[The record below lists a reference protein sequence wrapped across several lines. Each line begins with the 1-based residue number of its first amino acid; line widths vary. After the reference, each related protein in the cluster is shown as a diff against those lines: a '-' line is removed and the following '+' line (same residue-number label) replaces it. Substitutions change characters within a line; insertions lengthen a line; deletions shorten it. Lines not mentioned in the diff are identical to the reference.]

1 MSEKMEIQNFELTAI
16 QENAFIYETH
26 LRNINRR
33 RELWKTEIKH
43 RLKGTLEAIQK
54 NFPKVD
60 WFVQVVDSK
69 TNYETMA
76 LKIKDTPSG
85 ITDQSE
91 GFSHLKKGAAL
102 CFSQMLSGKIK
113 VWMEYPF
120 VEGVQKEKEPVK
132 DIVIVDPSYINEN
145 LIAGYVQQF
154 LHEITAYESNS

>member
-1 MSEKMEIQNFELTAI
+1 MEIQNFELTAI

-33 RELWKTEIKH
+33 RELWRSEIKE
-43 RLKGTLEAIQK
+43 RLKLTLEAIQK
-54 NFPKVD
+54 NFPKID
-60 WFVQVVDSK
+60 WFVHTVDAK
-69 TNYETMA
+69 MHFQTMA

-102 CFSQMLSGKIK
+102 CFSQMISGKIK

-120 VEGVQKEKEPVK
+120 VEGVQEEKEPKK
-132 DIVIVDPSYINEN
+132 DIVVVDPSYINEN

-154 LHEITAYESNS
+154 LYEITAYEGKI